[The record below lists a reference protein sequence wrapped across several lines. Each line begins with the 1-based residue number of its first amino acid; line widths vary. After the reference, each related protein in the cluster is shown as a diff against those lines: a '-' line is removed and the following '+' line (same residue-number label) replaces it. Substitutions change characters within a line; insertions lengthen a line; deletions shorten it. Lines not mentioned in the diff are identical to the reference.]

1 MSCLRGILPPDDEY
15 YVNSILMIRLFRHYI
30 PGRAMLLLL
39 VEAFIFYGAVH
50 FALLVRFLDTGLAIH
65 AGQDVSGR
73 ALVFSGIMVA
83 SMLVG
88 GLYDYWELEGGS
100 RGVLLRLGT
109 AFAIGFLGTVLA
121 FYLFP
126 STFLGRGV
134 YLIAYFSSLVVIA
147 AMRLAVLKWARW
159 EGLKRRVLILGTGHL
174 ASRINDLDQ
183 NGTISDRLSIFGY
196 YPCGGGMVVNKY
208 VDKGKL
214 LSPEDPLV
222 DLVKRHQIQEI
233 VVAIRDRRSGFPLN
247 ELLECRMQ
255 GVRVTESSTFFE
267 RELGQLPLDALNA
280 SWMIFSDGFQTGTS
294 RDFNKRIFDLVASG
308 LLLACTLPVMLVA
321 GLLIYM
327 ESGAPLIYRQE
338 RVGLNGKVYT
348 IYKFRS
354 MRVDAEQGG
363 VPQWA
368 QQNDS
373 RITRVGQVLRK
384 LRIDELP
391 QIFNVFKGDMSFIGP
406 RPERPF
412 FVEQLTAKLPY
423 YQHRHSVKPGISGWA
438 QVRYA
443 YGASMDDSMEKL
455 QYDLYYVKNHS
466 MFLDFLIMLQ
476 TVQVVLWG
484 KGAR

>member
-1 MSCLRGILPPDDEY
+1 
-15 YVNSILMIRLFRHYI
+15 
-30 PGRAMLLLL
+30 MLLLL
-39 VEAFIFYGAVH
+39 GEALVFYGAVH
-50 FALLVRFLDTGLAIH
+50 FALLVRFLDPGAVTHTVANM
-65 AGQDVSGR
+65 SER
-73 ALVFSGIMVA
+73 ALVFSAVMVM
-83 SMLVG
+83 SMLVAG
-88 GLYDYWELEGGS
+88 MYDYWELEGGS

-109 AFAIGFLGTVLA
+109 AFAIGFLGAVLV

-126 STFLGRGV
+126 NTFLGRGV
-134 YLIAYFSSLVVIA
+134 YLIAYFTSMVVIA
-147 AMRLAVLKWARW
+147 ATRLAVLKWARW

-174 ASRINDLDQ
+174 ASRINDLDR
-183 NGTISDRLSIFGY
+183 NGIVSDRLNIIGY

-208 VDKGKL
+208 VDKDKL
-214 LSPEDPLV
+214 LLPQDNLL
-222 DLVKRHQIQEI
+222 DLAKRHQIQEI
-233 VVAIRDRRSGFPLN
+233 VVAIRDRRTAFPLN
-247 ELLECRMQ
+247 ELLECRML
-255 GVRVTESSTFFE
+255 GIRVTESSTFFE
-267 RELGQLPLDALNA
+267 RELGMLPLDALNA

-308 LLLACTLPVMLVA
+308 LLLLCTLPVMLLA
-321 GLLIYM
+321 GILIYL
-327 ESGAPLIYRQE
+327 ESGGPIIYRQE
-338 RVGLNGKVYT
+338 RVGLNGRVYT

-373 RITRVGQVLRK
+373 RVTRVGQILRK

-443 YGASMDDSMEKL
+443 YGASLDDATEKL